1 MPSSK
6 QPEVVT
12 PPKKRLLVVDDDPDF
27 TSLIKLNLEETGEF
41 EVREENR
48 SEHALDTARE
58 FKPDLIFLDIMMP
71 NVMGGKVSS
80 QVEADEELK
89 DTPVVFLTAVVPE
102 ETRREKTRI
111 GGRPFITKP
120 VSPEE
125 VLAVVEKYILK
136 KVLLIADKKR
146 LSTVLRFDINETT
159 EFRAKL
165 ATSGE
170 AGIELIKTYRP
181 DLVLL
186 DVMLPETN
194 GLAILRQIKETDPGL
209 PVTMVASA
217 WEEEEEVKR
226 CLDAGAHECITEPID
241 VEYLKTAMVTWR
253 V

>member
-12 PPKKRLLVVDDDPDF
+12 PPKKRILLVDDDADF
-27 TSLIKLNLEETGEF
+27 TSLIKLNLEETGEY

-125 VLAVVEKYILK
+125 VLATVEKYILK

-146 LSTVLRFDINETT
+146 LSTVLRFDIKETT
-159 EFRAKL
+159 GFRAKL
-165 ATSGE
+165 APSGAVGLE
-170 AGIELIKTYRP
+170 VVRTYRP

-186 DVMLPETN
+186 DVMMPEMDS
-194 GLAILRQIKETDPGL
+194 LATLKQIKETNPGL
-209 PVTMVASA
+209 RVTMVARA
-217 WEEEEEVKR
+217 WKEEEAKK
-226 CLDAGAHECITEPID
+226 CLDAGAHDCITGPVD
-241 VEYLKTAMVTWR
+241 VEYLETAMVTKR